1 MSKRKPATAKSAR
14 RPKVTARAQ
23 RKKQA
28 FVRSPKASHLRI
40 VRSTESPSEVH
51 DGSKEDF
58 PMENRHRAAALEAML
73 QAAQQE
79 KKDLISLKS
88 SQTRKLTNPSF
99 WK

>member
-1 MSKRKPATAKSAR
+1 MGVLGKSRRAKM
-14 RPKVTARAQ
+14 K
-23 RKKQA
+23 
-28 FVRSPKASHLRI
+28 L
-40 VRSTESPSEVH
+40 
-51 DGSKEDF
+51 D
-58 PMENRHRAAALEAML
+58 RHRAAALEAML